1 MLAYGEDWEYIP
13 AGRIDDS
20 AMVFGTIGVVR
31 VYNPRLHSL
40 VGWSPVITVSVVLT
54 SFFVSVVS
62 ALVGSSTEL
71 ALLKIALSFS
81 AVLFA
86 VLSTER
92 VTRTD
97 SVVKSPEQN
106 QGQNPDQDPDPPQSA
121 AGR

>member
-13 AGRIDDS
+13 SGRIDDS

-40 VGWSPVITVSVVLT
+40 VGWSPVITVSAVLT
-54 SFFVSVVS
+54 SFFVSVAS

-97 SVVKSPEQN
+97 SVVKGPEQN
-106 QGQNPDQDPDPPQSA
+106 QG
-121 AGR
+121 

>member
-1 MLAYGEDWEYIP
+1 MLGHGEDWEYVP
-13 AGRIDDS
+13 SKRIDES
-20 AMVFGTIGVVR
+20 ARVFGTIGVVR

-40 VGWSPVITVSVVLT
+40 VKRSPVITVSVVLI
-54 SFFVSVVS
+54 SFLVSVVS
-62 ALVGSSTEL
+62 ALVGSTTGL

-97 SVVKSPEQN
+97 SVVK
-106 QGQNPDQDPDPPQSA
+106 DPDPPQGA
-121 AGR
+121 AER